1 MSVGSNAS
9 NGSAFGEVNRLWGIA
24 FRYLS
29 AGASV
34 LGLIALASL
43 LTFVFWDAF
52 GLWSAGVG
60 WYLTFGATLV
70 VPTAAFGWY
79 ARTRPAVAEAA
90 LELVTGTVGGL
101 LGGVGAVIVLLVIAG
116 PTVWFAY
123 FLTMLAPAGILYAY
137 GRYEAAANWTGLG
150 VFLALLVGPLV
161 GTLALPVLTT
171 VGGQLGGPGVMFVSV
186 VLPGAAILAFV
197 LRSVF
202 EYSQRIAFGAAVALP
217 AVAIAAVPVIDRVA
231 AVSRTVWLTLL
242 VVFVVPVAVAVANTG
257 REEGRRPAFALPAI
271 LLGGF
276 VLGRVIVD
284 AFGFR
289 RPEPWFDWQFLT
301 SDPVTGTA
309 ADAGLYPAI
318 VGSVF
323 VIVLVAILTFVLGV
337 GAAIYLEE
345 YAPSSGPLAGLTRL
359 IQINISNLAGVPS
372 VVYGLLGLGIF
383 VNMRL
388 ESLSIP
394 VVGIE
399 IPLPFTYTGIGVGTV
414 LTAAFTLSLLILPIV
429 IISAQEA
436 VRAVPGSLRQASYGM
451 GATKWQ
457 TVRNVVIPEA
467 LPGMLTGTILAL
479 GRAIGETAPLIM
491 VGVATSTSSP
501 PSGFFSTVSAMPR
514 QIYTWSALPGDAF
527 QHGVTAAGVV
537 TLLIVLLTMNSVAI
551 LLRNKY
557 ETEA

>member
-52 GLWSAGVG
+52 GLWSAGTG

-70 VPTAAFGWY
+70 VPTAAFLWY
-79 ARTRPAVAEAA
+79 ARTRPVVAEAA
-90 LELVTGTVGGL
+90 LELVSATVGGL
-101 LGGVGAVIVLLVIAG
+101 LGAVGAVIVLLVIAG
-116 PTVWFAY
+116 PNVWFAY
-123 FLTMLAPAGILYAY
+123 FLTVFAPVGALYAY
-137 GRYEAAANWTGLG
+137 GRYDVDANWTGLAALF
-150 VFLALLVGPLV
+150 VLLVGPIG

-171 VGGQLGGPGVMFVSV
+171 VGGLLGGPGIVFVSI
-186 VLPGAAILAFV
+186 VLPGAAILAFL
-197 LRSVF
+197 LRSMF
-202 EYSQRIAFGAAVALP
+202 EYGRRVALGAAVALP
-217 AVAIAAVPVIDRVA
+217 LVAIAGVPAIDRVA
-231 AVSRTVWLTLL
+231 VVSRTVWLTLL
-242 VVFVVPVAVAVANTG
+242 VVFVVPVVVAVANTV
-257 REEGRRPAFALPAI
+257 RDRTRRTAFALPAI

-276 VLGRVIVD
+276 VLGRGIVD
-284 AFGFR
+284 ALGFH
-289 RPEPWFDWQFLT
+289 RPEPWLDWQFLT

-309 ADAGLYPAI
+309 AEAGLYPAI

-323 VIVLVAILTFVLGV
+323 VIVLVAVLTFVLGV

-345 YAPSSGPLAGLTRL
+345 YAPSSGPLAGITRI

-394 VVGIE
+394 LVGIE
-399 IPLPFTYTGIGVGTV
+399 IPLPFAYTGIGVGTV

-457 TVRNVVIPEA
+457 TVRSVVIPEA

-491 VGVATSTSSP
+491 VGVATSTSNP

-514 QIYTWSALPGDAF
+514 QIYTWSSLPGDAF